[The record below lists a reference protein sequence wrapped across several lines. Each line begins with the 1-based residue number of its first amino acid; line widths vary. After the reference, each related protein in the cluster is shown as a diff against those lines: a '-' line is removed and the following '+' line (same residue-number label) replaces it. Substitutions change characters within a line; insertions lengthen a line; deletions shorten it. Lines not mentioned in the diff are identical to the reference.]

1 MYRYCREKL
10 QVNHSW
16 ELKGE
21 SMKGHPYA
29 VVYHSCSNE

>member
-10 QVNHSW
+10 QVNHLW
-16 ELKGE
+16 ELKGD
-21 SMKGHPYA
+21 MKGHPYT

>member
-1 MYRYCREKL
+1 MYRYCREKS
-10 QVNHSW
+10 QVNHLW